1 MVGISAWAYALLVY
15 YTGHAKAS
23 MRGRAKAG
31 SRFFCVRTDAMTIK
45 TISITIIDN
54 LHLWDYLAFYSVAI
68 TNPAGDS
75 HEEGVDVTSVTMET
89 WKLFY
94 SQIIM

>member
-1 MVGISAWAYALLVY
+1 
-15 YTGHAKAS
+15 
-23 MRGRAKAG
+23 
-31 SRFFCVRTDAMTIK
+31 MTIK

-54 LHLWDYLAFYSVAI
+54 LHLWAYLAFYSVAI

-75 HEEGVDVTSVTMET
+75 HEEGVDVTSVTIET